1 LSARPVPAHRS
12 IEMRQRSQHSVSLP
26 KTSNV
31 REAGVQQKMDAP
43 VAQNKAV
50 QPVANN
56 KATHEGAGWYRLP
69 NGEKMR
75 GKAAV
80 IAAGYTV

>member
-1 LSARPVPAHRS
+1 
-12 IEMRQRSQHSVSLP
+12 MRQRSQHSVSLP
-26 KTSNV
+26 ATSITKESGV
-31 REAGVQQKMDAP
+31 RQKMEAP
-43 VAQNKAV
+43 VAENKAV
-50 QPVANN
+50 RPAENN

>member
-1 LSARPVPAHRS
+1 
-12 IEMRQRSQHSVSLP
+12 MRQRSQHSVSLP
-26 KTSNV
+26 KTSITK
-31 REAGVQQKMDAP
+31 ESGVQQKMDAP

-69 NGEKMR
+69 NGDKVR

-80 IAAGYTV
+80 IAAGFTV

>member
-1 LSARPVPAHRS
+1 
-12 IEMRQRSQHSVSLP
+12 
-26 KTSNV
+26 
-31 REAGVQQKMDAP
+31 
-43 VAQNKAV
+43 
-50 QPVANN
+50 VANN